1 MNPTLT
7 IFSGL
12 PGTGKTTLARLAAL
26 QLHVPLVRLDDL
38 LDFIPAHML
47 KHANPL
53 WDDLMQIVLHLAE
66 AQLALGL
73 SVIIDAVFM
82 GSDRILAQEIARRH
96 RAAYRPIYTYVS
108 DEEVWRARVIERCAN
123 APLDDSPAT
132 WEGIQE
138 QRRMFDVW
146 QPGSALFVDA
156 VDAVEHN
163 LAHVLSFIAG
173 PQSHQE

>member
-12 PGTGKTTLARLAAL
+12 PGTGKTSLARLAAA
-26 QLHVPLVRLDDL
+26 QLRVPLVRLDDL

-47 KHANPL
+47 KHANPF

-82 GSDRILAQEIARRH
+82 GADRILAQDIAMRH
-96 RAAYRPIYTYVS
+96 HALYRPIYTSVS
-108 DEEVWRARVIERCAN
+108 DEQLWRARVIERCASV
-123 APLDDSPAT
+123 PFEDGPAT

-138 QRRMFDVW
+138 QRRMFEIW

-156 VDAVEHN
+156 VNPIEYN
-163 LAHVLSFIAG
+163 LAQVLSFIVG
-173 PQSHQE
+173 TESRQE